1 MHASLVPTASDLA
14 GLISYVLGNPYL
26 FISSSTVMTTGLVLG
41 AVAVSM
47 VPRSAPVMR
56 FVATPLAMLLAYF
69 GVGSMVLATEIL
81 VRFHSS
87 ISEATETQFASGI
100 GHLLEAA
107 AGIAVLSPHL
117 RARSRGTWIVANAVA
132 VAYWAAHVIVLTP
145 PWFAFQGQL
154 EVIRAAALGALAA
167 GALVS
172 AFLWRTA
179 PRRTA
184 SSGSRRSPPLRTE
197 SDEP

>member
-1 MHASLVPTASDLA
+1 MHAPLVPTPNDLA
-14 GLISYVLGNPYL
+14 ALLAYILGNPYL

-56 FVATPLAMLLAYF
+56 VIAPPLAMLLIYF
-69 GVGSMVLATEIL
+69 GVGSIVLATEIL
-81 VRFHSS
+81 VRFHDA
-87 ISEATETQFASGI
+87 IPDPTETQFASGV

-107 AGIAVLSPHL
+107 AGVAVLIPHL
-117 RARSRGTWIVANAVA
+117 RSRSRRTWIIANAIA
-132 VAYWAAHVIVLTP
+132 VGYWAAHVIVLTP

-154 EVIRAAALGALAA
+154 EVVRAAALGALAA

-172 AFLWRTA
+172 AFLWRAA
-179 PRRTA
+179 PRR
-184 SSGSRRSPPLRTE
+184 R
-197 SDEP
+197 

>member
-14 GLISYVLGNPYL
+14 GLVTYVLGNPFL
-26 FISSSTVMTTGLVLG
+26 FVSSSTVMTTGLVLG

-56 FVATPLAMLLAYF
+56 LVAPPLAMLLVYF
-69 GVGSMVLATEIL
+69 GVGSIVLAIEIL
-81 VRFHSS
+81 VRFHAT
-87 ISEATETQFASGI
+87 IPEATETQFASGV

-107 AGIAVLSPHL
+107 AGIALLSPHL
-117 RARSRGTWIVANAVA
+117 RRRGRRIWIVANAVA
-132 VAYWAAHVIVLTP
+132 VAYWAAHVALLTP

-154 EVIRAAALGALAA
+154 EVVRAAALGALAV

-172 AFLWRTA
+172 AVLWRA
-179 PRRTA
+179 APPRR
-184 SSGSRRSPPLRTE
+184 
-197 SDEP
+197 

>member
-1 MHASLVPTASDLA
+1 MHTSLLPSPNDLASLLA
-14 GLISYVLGNPYL
+14 YILGHPYL

-56 FVATPLAMLLAYF
+56 VVAPPLAMLLVYF
-69 GVGSMVLATEIL
+69 GVGSIVLASEIL
-81 VRFHSS
+81 VRFHDS
-87 ISEATETQFASGI
+87 IPDATETQFASGI

-107 AGIAVLSPHL
+107 AGVAVLIPHL
-117 RARSRGTWIVANAVA
+117 RSRSRRTWIVANALA

-154 EVIRAAALGALAA
+154 EVVRAAALGALAA

-172 AFLWRTA
+172 AYLWRAA
-179 PRRTA
+179 PQRR
-184 SSGSRRSPPLRTE
+184 
-197 SDEP
+197 

>member
-14 GLISYVLGNPYL
+14 GLIAYVLGNPYL

-56 FVATPLAMLLAYF
+56 VVAPPLAMVLLYF
-69 GVGSMVLATEIL
+69 GLGSLLLSTEIL
-81 VRFHSS
+81 VRFHDT
-87 ISEATETQFASGI
+87 IPEPTETQFASGI

-107 AGIAVLSPHL
+107 AGIAILTPHL
-117 RARSRGTWIVANAVA
+117 RSRTRRAWIVGNAVA
-132 VAYWAAHVIVLTP
+132 VAYWSAQVVVLTP

-154 EVIRAAALGALAA
+154 EVVRAAALGALAV

-172 AFLWRTA
+172 AVLWRA
-179 PRRTA
+179 APPRR
-184 SSGSRRSPPLRTE
+184 
-197 SDEP
+197 

>member
-1 MHASLVPTASDLA
+1 MHASLVPTANDLA
-14 GLISYVLGNPYL
+14 GLVTYVLGNPFL
-26 FISSSTVMTTGLVLG
+26 FISSSTVMTTALVVG

-56 FVATPLAMLLAYF
+56 VIATPLAMLLGYF

-81 VRFHSS
+81 FRFHSL
-87 ISEATETQFASGI
+87 IPDATETQFASGI

-107 AGIAVLSPHL
+107 AGIAVLSPYL

-132 VAYWAAHVIVLTP
+132 VAYWAAHVIALTP

-154 EVIRAAALGALAA
+154 EVIRAAALGALGV

-179 PRRTA
+179 PR
-184 SSGSRRSPPLRTE
+184 PQ
-197 SDEP
+197 

>member
-1 MHASLVPTASDLA
+1 MHASLVPTANDLA
-14 GLISYVLGNPYL
+14 GLVGYVLGNPYL

-47 VPRSAPVMR
+47 VPRSAPIMR
-56 FVATPLAMLLAYF
+56 VVAPPLAMLLVYF
-69 GVGSMVLATEIL
+69 GVGSLVLASEIL
-81 VRFHSS
+81 VRFHDT
-87 ISEATETQFASGI
+87 IPDATETQFASGI

-107 AGIAVLSPHL
+107 AGIAVLTPHL
-117 RARSRGTWIVANAVA
+117 RFRSQRTWIVANAVA
-132 VAYWAAHVIVLTP
+132 VTYWSAHVIVLTP

-172 AFLWRTA
+172 VLLWRA
-179 PRRTA
+179 AAGRR
-184 SSGSRRSPPLRTE
+184 
-197 SDEP
+197 

>member
-1 MHASLVPTASDLA
+1 MHAPLVPTPNDLA
-14 GLISYVLGNPYL
+14 ALLAYILGNPYL

-56 FVATPLAMLLAYF
+56 VIAPPLAMLLIYF
-69 GVGSMVLATEIL
+69 GVGSIVLATEIL
-81 VRFHSS
+81 VRFHDA
-87 ISEATETQFASGI
+87 IPDPTETQFASGV

-107 AGIAVLSPHL
+107 AGVAVLIPHL
-117 RARSRGTWIVANAVA
+117 RSRSRRTWIIANAVA

-154 EVIRAAALGALAA
+154 EVVRAAALGALAA

-172 AFLWRTA
+172 AFLWRAA
-179 PRRTA
+179 PRR
-184 SSGSRRSPPLRTE
+184 R
-197 SDEP
+197 

>member
-1 MHASLVPTASDLA
+1 MQASPVPTANDLA
-14 GLISYVLGNPYL
+14 GLVAYVLGNPYL

-56 FVATPLAMLLAYF
+56 IVAPPLAMLLVYF
-69 GVGSMVLATEIL
+69 GIGSLLLATEIL
-81 VRFHSS
+81 VRFHDT
-87 ISEATETQFASGI
+87 IPNETETQFASGV

-107 AGIAVLSPHL
+107 VGIVVLTPHL
-117 RARSRGTWIVANAVA
+117 RFRSRRAWIVGNVAA
-132 VAYWAAHVIVLTP
+132 VAYWSAHVIVLTP

-154 EVIRAAALGALAA
+154 EVIRAAALGTLAT

-172 AFLWRTA
+172 VVLWRIG
-179 PRRTA
+179 PRPR
-184 SSGSRRSPPLRTE
+184 
-197 SDEP
+197 